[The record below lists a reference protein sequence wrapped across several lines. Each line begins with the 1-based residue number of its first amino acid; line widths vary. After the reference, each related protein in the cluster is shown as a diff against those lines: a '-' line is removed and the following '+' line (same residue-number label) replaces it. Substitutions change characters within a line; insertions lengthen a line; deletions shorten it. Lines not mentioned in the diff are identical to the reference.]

1 MKPIAL
7 VAPFFMDNTL
17 RYVQALAEL
26 PNVRAA
32 VISQDPAEKLPKTL
46 RQRISAHYRVDNCL
60 DGHSLA
66 RAAKAISGYIGP
78 LEGLLGV
85 LEQLQLPV
93 AQARD
98 IARIPG
104 MSLAIARNFRDKT
117 QMKNVLRAAGLP
129 CARHARIES
138 TDDLHRF
145 VDIVG
150 YPIIVKPIDGLGS
163 RGTYRIRNGAE
174 LAAAAQA
181 LSPGVSS
188 PLQAE
193 EFVTGRENTFETV
206 TIRGKHVWHSGTRYL
221 PGPLEVLENPWIQ
234 YCVLLPRETDDPEF
248 RSFLPTNT
256 AALSALGMETGLSH
270 MEWFV
275 RPDNK
280 PVISEVGARPPGVN
294 IMALNAISH
303 ETDMVRA
310 WVKLMVNEEFDPP
323 TRKYASGCAFFRGQG
338 PGSKVVAIHGL
349 DQAQAEVGHLVVDR
363 SLPSPGQPRQPGYE
377 GEGWAIVRHES
388 TEVVYEALR
397 KLVSYVRIEVG

>member
-1 MKPIAL
+1 MRPIAL

-32 VISQDPAEKLPKTL
+32 IISQDPAEKLPKAL
-46 RQRISAHYRVDNCL
+46 RQRIAAHYRVDNCL

-66 RAAKAISGYIGP
+66 RAAKAISGFIGP

-98 IARIPG
+98 LAGIPG
-104 MSLAIARNFRDKT
+104 MSLAVARNFRDKT
-117 QMKNVLRAAGLP
+117 QMKNVLRQAGLP
-129 CARHARIES
+129 CARHSRIES

-145 VDIVG
+145 VDAVG

-163 RGTYRIRNGAE
+163 RGTYRIRNAAE
-174 LAAAAQA
+174 LTAAAAA
-181 LSPGVSS
+181 LAPSVSN
-188 PLQAE
+188 PTQAE
-193 EFVTGRENTFETV
+193 EFVMGRENTFETV
-206 TIRGKHVWHSGTRYL
+206 TIRGQHVWHSGTRYL

-248 RSFLPTNT
+248 SSFLPVNT
-256 AALSALGMETGLSH
+256 AALSALGMVTGLSH

-275 RPDNK
+275 RPDNT

-303 ETDMVRA
+303 EIDMVRA

-338 PGSKVVAIHGL
+338 HGSKVVAIHGL

-363 SLPSPGQPRQPGYE
+363 SLPTPGQPRQPGYE

-388 TEVVYEALR
+388 TEVVYDALR